1 MANYAVVD
9 FLTAMADLETV
20 MAAMEVQI
28 ETVDNTKTIRM
39 MSIHSIGSGMFQGVI
54 LYDT

>member
-9 FLTAMADLETV
+9 FLTALGDLETV
-20 MAAMEVQI
+20 MAAMEVHI

-39 MSIHSIGSGMFQGVI
+39 MSIHAVASGTFQGVI
-54 LYDT
+54 IYDT